1 MGQGICHN
9 TCMSVAKLTV
19 NPTPNT
25 GRLLFY
31 IGQVGFMSLWCLV
44 AQRKG
49 MVIGLRN
56 ENRLQRRSS
65 GNDAGRRDHLSVGAG
80 KRPHTGRTSVL
91 SDNRGNRKE
100 RALMKKA
107 SGVYG
112 HIGEEVSSEKFAGWP
127 AILRGPV
134 RNDSAM

>member
-31 IGQVGFMSLWCLV
+31 IGQVGFM
-44 AQRKG
+44 
-49 MVIGLRN
+49 
-56 ENRLQRRSS
+56 
-65 GNDAGRRDHLSVGAG
+65 
-80 KRPHTGRTSVL
+80 RPHTGRTSVL